1 MGFFYT
7 DDPVADAEHYAAEQD
22 RQLEKLPVCDYCG
35 EPIQD
40 EFFFLIDDEPICKSC
55 LIHNFRKRVE
65 DYVG

>member
-7 DDPVADAEHYAAEQD
+7 DDPVADAERHLAEQD
-22 RQLEKLPVCDYCG
+22 RQLEKLPVCDYCD
-35 EPIQD
+35 EAIQD
-40 EFFFLIDDEPICKSC
+40 EYFFMIDDEPICKAC